1 MLSNTLMLQM
11 SLNTL
16 MPIQNGLPKPL
27 SDTILNLNDPMD
39 FMLSNDAHVLIELVL
54 FRVGIEPKICRL
66 VEEGR
71 KPLVS

>member
-1 MLSNTLMLQM
+1 MLHM

-16 MPIQNGLPKPL
+16 MPIQNGQPNPL
-27 SDTILNLNDPMD
+27 SDTILNLNDPME
-39 FMLSNDAHVLIELVL
+39 FMLSNDSHVLIELVF